1 MSKFQRCGKCKFKIE
16 DGTCRNCGAI
26 VARREVM
33 QDPIRL
39 SDYEVLEDTEVL
51 PDPYDCVW
59 ERVERVERP
68 TTPLPYSPIPLD
80 SLESLIMRRQR

>member
-1 MSKFQRCGKCKFKIE
+1 MSNQRISLDKS
-16 DGTCRNCGAI
+16 
-26 VARREVM
+26 EVIASI
-33 QDPIRL
+33 DHSPARL

>member
-1 MSKFQRCGKCKFKIE
+1 MSNQRNSQGESEIIASI
-16 DGTCRNCGAI
+16 DHS
-26 VARREVM
+26 
-33 QDPIRL
+33 PIRL

-59 ERVERVERP
+59 EPETRYERP